1 MPGGV
6 LLCYVATVTQ
16 LSRVAEAIRG
26 TGLFTDPSPSE
37 TIVRGW
43 HVEGL
48 AVRPDHRMVA
58 HTGVPAD
65 GPPPGPG
72 RRAAGTRAPRLEDRV
87 RRRGCRAVDA
97 RRRRRPGQERQARA
111 QGGARGRAKL
121 VGAPAVRQRRAR
133 QQVELLRPENPSS

>member
-1 MPGGV
+1 MLAPWECLDVVADALKPGGV

-48 AVRPDHRMVA
+48 AVRPDHRMVGA
-58 HTGVPAD
+58 HRVPD
-65 GPPPGPG
+65 HRPPPGAG
-72 RRAAGTRAPRLEDRV
+72 RGAARARPAAPRRPSTAT
-87 RRRGCRAVDA
+87 RTSSSGRPA
-97 RRRRRPGQERQARA
+97 RSATG
-111 QGGARGRAKL
+111 
-121 VGAPAVRQRRAR
+121 
-133 QQVELLRPENPSS
+133 